1 MSLPESLDHCGN
13 NVGGTFIS
21 QCTRLTADLD
31 SGITNNY
38 YMKPS
43 HKKPYYYITNRDG
56 SQSIEIHVGNSNC
69 ELDEFQISYIRK
81 PKSVDLTP
89 NEVYSVDDTS
99 EELEFP
105 NYVCYEIINLYTRL
119 LLENAG
125 DPRLQ
130 THIPINQSIATP
142 GN

>member
-1 MSLPESLDHCGN
+1 MMSLPKSLNHCGD
-13 NVGGTFIS
+13 NVGSTFVS

-69 ELDEFQISYIRK
+69 ELDEYQISY
-81 PKSVDLTP
+81 T
-89 NEVYSVDDTS
+89 
-99 EELEFP
+99 
-105 NYVCYEIINLYTRL
+105 EI
-119 LLENAG
+119 
-125 DPRLQ
+125 
-130 THIPINQSIATP
+130 
-142 GN
+142 

>member
-1 MSLPESLDHCGN
+1 MSPPNSENHCGD
-13 NVGGTFIS
+13 VGSTFVS

-89 NEVYSVDDTS
+89 DEVYSVDDMS

-130 THIPINQSIATP
+130 THIPVNQSIATP